1 VSSELTKWSLM
12 DQRLIDCAANG
23 LSAQEIERELDVP
36 AAQAIVRIR
45 ELLRSR
51 DIWSE
56 VERKQLLIESL
67 YKLKSKAE
75 RALDPDNPK
84 SVEANMKIL
93 VELGKRLDVASQIN
107 ESDLDRLTTMQA
119 QKLLQ
124 LFVLAPDRAKDILQE
139 AYPDGVIEDIDAA
152 LREGLRDA
160 AAQIEG

>member
-23 LSAQEIERELDVP
+23 LSAQEIERELDV
-36 AAQAIVRIR
+36 
-45 ELLRSR
+45 
-51 DIWSE
+51 
-56 VERKQLLIESL
+56 
-67 YKLKSKAE
+67 

-124 LFVLAPDRAKDILQE
+124 LFVLATDRAKDILQE